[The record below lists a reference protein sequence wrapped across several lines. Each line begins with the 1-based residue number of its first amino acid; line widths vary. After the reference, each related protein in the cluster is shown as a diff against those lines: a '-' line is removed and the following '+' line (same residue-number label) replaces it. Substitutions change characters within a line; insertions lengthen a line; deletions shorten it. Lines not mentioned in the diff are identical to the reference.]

1 MLDALI
7 TTSIATGASIISSGA
22 TWLFARK
29 KYVSEVNSNDI
40 KNMQESLRFYIEMVE
55 DNKKRIDDYQDEIKE
70 LRNENREQRRQ
81 MDEQSRQMDEQRK
94 QMSEIVSENAS
105 LRQQVQE
112 LTLKIK

>member
-7 TTSIATGASIISSGA
+7 TTGIATGASLITSGA

-40 KNMQESLRFYIEMVE
+40 KNMQSSLQFYISLVE

-70 LRNENREQRRQ
+70 LRVENSEL
-81 MDEQSRQMDEQRK
+81 RK
-94 QMSEIVSENAS
+94 QMIAITNENTELRLKINEI
-105 LRQQVQE
+105 
-112 LTLKIK
+112 TLKLK